1 MKLPYKNK
9 MLIKT
14 VALFLAAN
22 LIFVNSYS
30 QATEKKPVTVQL
42 SFYKNS
48 DENRTVAAIASTKN
62 DSGKLVFVP
71 GIKINFY
78 VLQSTGESL
87 LASAF
92 TDEGGKAVVQLPKNI
107 AIDTSGLTI
116 TARIENDKE
125 YANAEATGVV
135 KDARLVLSI
144 SEADSSKIIKAVVTE
159 IQLSGEE
166 KPLAGVEVN
175 FGIHRA
181 FGIMPLSGEATV
193 TTDENGMATFTFP
206 KNINGDENGNVILKT
221 SITDN
226 ELYGNIEAAAKAK
239 WGTPLVVDKN
249 PFPRALWEPNAPIL
263 LMVVFSIIFGG
274 IWFTYSLVIY
284 RIAKIEKRT
293 TA

>member
-9 MLIKT
+9 ILIKT
-14 VALFLAAN
+14 VALLLTAN
-22 LIFVNSYS
+22 LIFMNSYS
-30 QATEKKPVTVQL
+30 QATEKKVAAIQL

-48 DENRTVAAIASTKN
+48 DESRTVAAIASTKN
-62 DSGKLVFVP
+62 DSGKLVFVVD
-71 GIKINFY
+71 IKMNFY
-78 VLQSTGESL
+78 VLKPTGESL

-175 FGIHRA
+175 FGIQRA
-181 FGIMPLSGEATV
+181 FGTIMFEFSFSLFINSSTILFLS
-193 TTDENGMATFTFP
+193 
-206 KNINGDENGNVILKT
+206 
-221 SITDN
+221 SITLPSATSQMETIGKIFAN
-226 ELYGNIEAAAKAK
+226 NVMTRNIPA
-239 WGTPLVVDKN
+239 
-249 PFPRALWEPNAPIL
+249 NAPK
-263 LMVVFSIIFGG
+263 
-274 IWFTYSLVIY
+274 VIDHSTQLGKY
-284 RIAKIEKRT
+284 CDH
-293 TA
+293 